1 MGKRAW
7 WALLGALLVLAM
19 MGCTPGKSSVT
30 EEDRVV
36 LDHSVQI
43 ARLEK
48 ARLGVIMGLIGGDPA
63 VLVASMK
70 ELEALNADA
79 IANAEQLQKNWGP
92 PEKPIVYSS
101 AAAAEAR
108 AKSDKS
114 HLPKGF
120 WGWLAG
126 AFSIGGSIAL
136 GIARSPLARMIPGF
150 GPVFSAL
157 DTTITAVES
166 FMQKKKTAGDVDV
179 VAELRDTLQKAHE
192 DANLRPYIDK
202 FLAKAQDKL
211 GVPVGEILP
220 ATAPAAAPA
229 ASVPA
234 AQ

>member
-1 MGKRAW
+1 MGKKVGWFLAFL
-7 WALLGALLVLAM
+7 ALVMFSA
-19 MGCTPGKSSVT
+19 GCTPGKSTVT

-48 ARLGVIMGLIGGDPA
+48 AKIGFIVGLIGGDRA
-63 VLVASMK
+63 VLVASIH
-70 ELEALNADA
+70 ELEALNLDA
-79 IANAEQLQKNWGP
+79 IANAEQLQKNWGQP
-92 PEKPIVYSS
+92 QQATSYSPE
-101 AAAAEAR
+101 AAAKAR
-108 AKSDKS
+108 QDSDKS

-166 FMQKKKTAGDVDV
+166 FMQKKKSTGQVDV

-192 DANLRPYIDK
+192 DAKLRPYIDK

-211 GVPVGEILP
+211 GVDVAPILAP
-220 ATAPAAAPA
+220 TPAAA
-229 ASVPA
+229 VPA
-234 AQ
+234 PTVSQS